1 MEMFGIPNRVAGM
14 WMLAL
19 LVGGNLQ
26 VYFAKD
32 KKALANVEHHSIVQH
47 GSPQGRTLQHLPSN
61 AKPEDV
67 LHDLRVAYKP
77 SRTEIEVLG

>member
-32 KKALANVEHHSIVQH
+32 KKALANIEHHSIVQH

-77 SRTEIEVLG
+77 SRTEIEVVG

>member
-1 MEMFGIPNRVAGM
+1 MEMFGIPNKVAGM
-14 WMLAL
+14 WMLAI

-32 KKALANVEHHSIVQH
+32 KKALANVEHHAIVQH
-47 GSPQGRTLQHLPSN
+47 GSPKGRTLQHLLPN

-67 LHDLRVAYKP
+67 LHDLRLAYKP
-77 SRTEIEVLG
+77 SKVEIEVLG